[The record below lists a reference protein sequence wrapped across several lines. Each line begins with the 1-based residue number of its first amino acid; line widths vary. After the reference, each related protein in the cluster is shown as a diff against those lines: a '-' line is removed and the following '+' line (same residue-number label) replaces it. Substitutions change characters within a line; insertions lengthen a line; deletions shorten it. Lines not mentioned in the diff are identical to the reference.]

1 MLRPNLD
8 RYSPTQLIGAFLV
21 LLVLLEFG
29 YPVTRYGEGWVIA
42 YQICYASLLV
52 FGAWATR
59 TAVSSSWVAV
69 VSGLAFLGASV
80 YYVLNP
86 GSTLATL
93 VTYIA
98 LIPYQA
104 TLIVRLWHFVERR
117 DEDALPDILAAVCV
131 YLLIG
136 AIFVPVYGLLETLEP
151 NSFIDIG
158 RDGNVVEWQEF
169 QYYSLVTLNTVGFGD
184 IRPVGS
190 WARSLSTLEAM
201 TGVLYIAILVSQLI
215 GRVRDREQ
223 RGKAEGRADD
233 RDVEAKTPEILKD
246 SQPEGRADL

>member
-8 RYSPTQLIGAFLV
+8 RFTPTQLIGAFLL
-21 LLVLLEFG
+21 LLVLLQFG
-29 YPVTRYGEGWVIA
+29 YPVTLYGEGWLIA

-59 TAVSSSWVAV
+59 TPLSSSWAAVA
-69 VSGLAFLGASV
+69 SGVIFLGASV
-80 YYVLNP
+80 YYLFNP
-86 GSTLATL
+86 ASTKATL
-93 VTYIA
+93 VTYFA

-104 TLIVRLWHFVERR
+104 TLIRRLWHFVERR

-136 AIFVPVYGLLETLEP
+136 AIFVPVYGLLEILEP
-151 NSFIDIG
+151 NSFVDIG
-158 RDGNVVEWQEF
+158 RDGHVVGWQEF
-169 QYYSLVTLNTVGFGD
+169 QYYSYITLNTVGYGD

-215 GRVRDREQ
+215 SRVRDRERRITNREIAAGRDSDTAEARDPDVPEVLQ
-223 RGKAEGRADD
+223 DGK
-233 RDVEAKTPEILKD
+233 P
-246 SQPEGRADL
+246 

>member
-8 RYSPTQLIGAFLV
+8 RFSPTQLIGAFLV
-21 LLVLLEFG
+21 MLVLLQFG
-29 YPVTRYGEGWVIA
+29 YPVTLYGEGWLIG

-52 FGAWATR
+52 FGAWVTR
-59 TAVSSSWVAV
+59 TPLSSSWAAVA
-69 VSGLAFLGASV
+69 SGLIFVGASV
-80 YYVLNP
+80 YYVFNP
-86 GSTLATL
+86 ASTKATL
-93 VTYIA
+93 VTYFA

-104 TLIVRLWHFVERR
+104 TLIRRLWHFVEQR

-158 RDGNVVEWQEF
+158 RDGNVVEWQQF
-169 QYYSLVTLNTVGFGD
+169 QYYSYVTLNTVGFGD

-190 WARSLSTLEAM
+190 WARSLSNLEAM

-215 GRVRDREQ
+215 GRVRDRE
-223 RGKAEGRADD
+223 RRISDGEVAEELDTKAGDAEM
-233 RDVEAKTPEILKD
+233 PEVLQD
-246 SQPEGRADL
+246 E